1 MIALYIKNA
10 YSILMFAWSFYAAAA
25 GLPAFAALY
34 RKKATR
40 AASSPVWWRVSR
52 VQLGLGP
59 TVPGAIACAAALVG
73 VSLATYRKAPT
84 PFLDPYQN
92 TAGR

>member
-1 MIALYIKNA
+1 VP
-10 YSILMFAWSFYAAAA
+10 F
-25 GLPAFAALY
+25 
-34 RKKATR
+34 
-40 AASSPVWWRVSR
+40 
-52 VQLGLGP
+52 GLGP

-92 TAGR
+92 AAGR

>member
-1 MIALYIKNA
+1 MEL
-10 YSILMFAWSFYAAAA
+10 LRGGGGTA
-25 GLPAFAALY
+25 GICSAVL
-34 RKKATR
+34 KKATK
-40 AASSPVWWRVSR
+40 AGIIAGMVAGFTVCVGWKLAGVPF
-52 VQLGLGP
+52 GLGP
-59 TVPGAIACAAALVG
+59 TVPGAIACAAALVE